1 MPNQIVRI
9 ATKFFAV
16 AILFATIPALATH
29 AQNNDQDA
37 ASLARAAGCGAS
49 DVKFNVK
56 TEKNQHPTAQPESG
70 KAIVYIYNAVR
81 TGASI
86 NIGSITV
93 RVGLD
98 GEWVGANHGQSYFY
112 FPVEL
117 GDHRICAQ
125 WQSSIGRLS
134 KLASAASLSAEPGQT
149 YYLRAFVDTGT
160 HGEPFVKLEP
170 LDPAEAILISAN
182 SAFSTSQPKK

>member
-9 ATKFFAV
+9 ATQLFAI
-16 AILFATIPALATH
+16 AILFPAFPAIATH

-37 ASLARAAGCGAS
+37 ASLARSAGCGAN
-49 DVKFNVK
+49 DVKFDVK
-56 TEKNQHPTAQPESG
+56 TEKNQHPSVQPETG
-70 KAIVYIYNAVR
+70 KAMVYVFNAVR

-86 NIGSITV
+86 NIGSVTV

-112 FPVEL
+112 FPIDP
-117 GDHRICAQ
+117 GDHRVCAQ

-134 KLASAASLSAEPGQT
+134 KLASAASLNAEAGQI
-149 YYLRAFVDTGT
+149 YYLRAIVDTGRY
-160 HGEPFVKLEP
+160 GEPSVKLEP
-170 LDPAEAILISAN
+170 LDPAEAILISGN
-182 SAFSTSQPKK
+182 SAFSNSHPKK